1 MISRRSALYSAAVAM
16 AAPMINRG
24 RFALH
29 AAGERTYSTRTLDLV
44 QRSTVIDMLGLLTL
58 NYRKLTAWELDP
70 ARFQPADFQRLKAS
84 GTTIFH
90 PAVGFL
96 TGDIYAQS
104 ARDISG
110 WNALI
115 KAHPDK
121 FQRISAASDFR
132 LAKQTGKLG
141 ILIGLQ
147 NSEHFRTPADVDEF
161 YNLGQRVSQLTYL
174 ANRLGGGSAGARDTG
189 LTPFGQRILA
199 RMNAVGMAVDIS
211 HCGDRTT
218 LDAIDASP
226 VPVLVTHSNCRALVP
241 GAARCK
247 TDEAIRRMA
256 AKGGVIGFTM
266 VRAFVGNAKR
276 VTMDHVLDHIDHV
289 AKLTAIDH
297 VGIGTDVDLDGRDVV
312 LLPEHRFDL
321 DGIDYDNKIF
331 DLTEGLVRRRYTDRA
346 IEQILGTNFE
356 RALALAWRPSA
367 A

>member
-1 MISRRSALYSAAVAM
+1 MISRRSALYSAAAAI
-16 AAPMINRG
+16 AAPMYNRG
-24 RFALH
+24 QFALH
-29 AAGERTYSTRTLDLV
+29 AAGERAYSARTLDLV
-44 QRSTVIDMLGLLTL
+44 QRATVIDMLGLLTL
-58 NYRKLTAWELDP
+58 NYRKLTAWETDP
-70 ARFQPADFQRLKAS
+70 TRFLPADFQRLKDS

-104 ARDISG
+104 VRDING
-110 WNALI
+110 WNVLI
-115 KAHPDK
+115 RAHPDK
-121 FQRISAASDFR
+121 FHRIDAASDLR
-132 LAKQTGKLG
+132 LAKQTGKIG

-161 YNLGQRVSQLTYL
+161 HRRGQRISQLTYL
-174 ANRLGGGSAGARDTG
+174 ANRIGGGSAGARDTG
-189 LTPFGQRILA
+189 LTPFGQQILA

-226 VPVLVTHSNCRALVP
+226 APVIVTHSNCRALVP

-266 VRAFVGNAKR
+266 VRAFVRNAKY
-276 VTMDHVLDHIDHV
+276 VTIDHVLDHIDHV

-321 DGIDYDNKIF
+321 DGVRYANKIF
-331 DLTEGLVRRRYTDRA
+331 DLTEGLVRRRYSDRA
-346 IEQILGTNFE
+346 IEQILGANFE
-356 RALALAWRPSA
+356 RALALTWR
-367 A
+367 